1 MAGNFFNEYP
11 YTDFHELNLDWILSK
26 MRELEER
33 VANIKE
39 DILALAKA
47 YTDEQCAI
55 VQGNVNTLSADLNA
69 FKIVINDKVDTLNAE
84 VVARLDDLDQ
94 DVLDLYQYIDNQIVI
109 ANART
114 DQAIINAKEDI
125 YEHMMEELGKIK
137 VINYFTGDLISVQ
150 EMFNYLAS
158 LHATDGITYT
168 QLEGRN
174 KTYSALAALNVTYTD
189 IVMHGNTLI
198 V

>member
-1 MAGNFFNEYP
+1 MYNKYP
-11 YTDFHELNLDWILSK
+11 YTDLHELNLDWILAK
-26 MRELEER
+26 IRELEARIE
-33 VANIKE
+33 NITE

-47 YTDEQCAI
+47 YTDEQIAI
-55 VQGNVNTLSADLNA
+55 VQGNIDTLAADVNA
-69 FKIVINDKVDTLNAE
+69 FKIQINDKVDTLNAE
-84 VVARLDDLDQ
+84 TVARLNALDQ
-94 DVLDLYQYIDNQIVI
+94 NVIDLYNYVDNQIVI

-114 DQAIINAKEDI
+114 DQAIENAKNDI
-125 YEHMMEELGKIK
+125 YEHMMQELGKIK

-158 LHATDGITYT
+158 LHASDGITYN
-168 QLEGRN
+168 QINARG
-174 KTYSALAALNVTYTD
+174 KTYAGLAALNLTYTD

>member
-1 MAGNFFNEYP
+1 MYNKYP
-11 YTDFHELNLDWILSK
+11 YTDLHELNLDWILSK
-26 MRELEER
+26 IRELEARIE
-33 VANIKE
+33 NITE

-47 YTDEQCAI
+47 YTDEQIAI
-55 VQGNVNTLSADLNA
+55 VQGNIDTLAADVNA
-69 FKIVINDKVDTLNAE
+69 FKIQINDKVDTLNAE
-84 VVARLDDLDQ
+84 TVARLDALDQ
-94 DVLDLYQYIDNQIVI
+94 DVIDLYNYVDNQIVI

-114 DQAIINAKEDI
+114 DQAIANAREDI
-125 YEHMMEELGKIK
+125 YNHLAEELGKIK

-174 KTYSALAALNVTYTD
+174 KTYSALAALSLTYTD

>member
-1 MAGNFFNEYP
+1 MYNKYP
-11 YTDFHELNLDWILSK
+11 YTDLHELNLDWILEK
-26 MRELEER
+26 VKELEARIE
-33 VANIKE
+33 NITE

-47 YTDEQCAI
+47 YTDEQIAI
-55 VQGNVNTLSADLNA
+55 VQGNIDTLAADVNA
-69 FKIVINDKVDTLNAE
+69 FKITINDKVDTLNAE
-84 VVARLDDLDQ
+84 TVARLDALDQ
-94 DVLDLYQYIDNQIVI
+94 NVIDLYTYVDNQIVI

-114 DQAIINAKEDI
+114 DQAILNAKDDI
-125 YEHMMEELGKIK
+125 YEHMMQELGKIK

-158 LHATDGITYT
+158 LHTTDGITYT

-174 KTYSALAALNVTYTD
+174 KTYSALAALSLTYTD

>member
-1 MAGNFFNEYP
+1 MNDFYSEYP
-11 YTDFHELNLDWILSK
+11 YTDIHELNLDWILKK
-26 MRELEER
+26 MRELEAL

-39 DILALAKA
+39 DIIAEANA
-47 YTDEQCAI
+47 YTDAKALILQDNIDALAS
-55 VQGNVNTLSADLNA
+55 NVEA

-84 VVARLDDLDQ
+84 TVVRLNKLDQ
-94 DVLDLYQYIDNQIVI
+94 DVIDLYTYVDNQIVI

-114 DQAIINAKEDI
+114 DQAILNAKEDI
-125 YEHMMEELGKIK
+125 YEHMTEELGKIK

-150 EMFNYLAS
+150 DMFNYLAS
-158 LHATDGITYT
+158 LHATDGITYA

-174 KTYSALAALNVTYTD
+174 KTYSALASLNVSYGD
-189 IVMHGNTLI
+189 IVMHGNTII

>member
-1 MAGNFFNEYP
+1 MSNFYNEYP
-11 YTDFHELNLDWILSK
+11 YTDIHELNLDWILKK
-26 MRELEER
+26 MRELEEL

-39 DILALAKA
+39 DILAEANA
-47 YTDEQCAI
+47 YTDAKALI
-55 VQGNVNTLSADLNA
+55 LQGNIDALANNVEA
-69 FKIVINDKVDTLNAE
+69 FKTQINDKVDTLNAE
-84 VVARLDDLDQ
+84 TIARLNKLDQ
-94 DVLDLYQYIDNQIVI
+94 DIIDLYTYVDNQIII

-125 YEHMMEELGKIK
+125 YEHMTEELGKIK

-150 EMFNYLAS
+150 DMFNYLAT
-158 LHATDGITYT
+158 LHATDGITYNQINT
-168 QLEGRN
+168 RN
-174 KTYSALAALNVTYTD
+174 KTYAALAALNLSYTD

>member
-1 MAGNFFNEYP
+1 MSNFYNEYP
-11 YTDFHELNLDWILSK
+11 YTDIHELNLDWILKK
-26 MRELEER
+26 MRELEEK

-39 DILALAKA
+39 DILAEANA
-47 YTDEQCAI
+47 YTDAKALI
-55 VQGNVNTLSADLNA
+55 LQGNIDALANDVNA
-69 FKIVINDKVDTLNAE
+69 FKIEINDKVDTLNAE
-84 VVARLDDLDQ
+84 TVARLNKLDQ
-94 DVLDLYQYIDNQIVI
+94 DVIDLYAYVDNQIVI

-158 LHATDGITYT
+158 LHTSDGITYN
-168 QLEGRN
+168 QINGRG
-174 KTYSALAALNVTYTD
+174 KTYTELAALNASYSD
-189 IVMHGNTLI
+189 IVMHGNTII

>member
-1 MAGNFFNEYP
+1 MYNKYP
-11 YTDFHELNLDWILSK
+11 YTDFHELNLDWILAK
-26 MRELEER
+26 IRELEARIE
-33 VANIKE
+33 NITE

-47 YTDEQCAI
+47 YTDEQIAI
-55 VQGNVNTLSADLNA
+55 VQGNIDTLAADVNA
-69 FKIVINDKVDTLNAE
+69 FKIQINDKVDTLNAE
-84 VVARLDDLDQ
+84 TVARLNALDQ
-94 DVLDLYQYIDNQIVI
+94 NVIDLYNYVDNQIVI

-114 DQAIINAKEDI
+114 DQAIENAKNDI
-125 YEHMMEELGKIK
+125 YEHMMQELGKIK

-158 LHATDGITYT
+158 LHASDGITYN
-168 QLEGRN
+168 QINARG
-174 KTYSALAALNVTYTD
+174 KTYAGLAALNLTYTD

>member
-125 YEHMMEELGKIK
+125 YEHMMEELGKIT

>member
-1 MAGNFFNEYP
+1 MYNKYP
-11 YTDFHELNLDWILSK
+11 YTDLHELNLDWILEK
-26 MRELEER
+26 VKELEGRLEG
-33 VANIKE
+33 IKE
-39 DILALAKA
+39 EILSEANA
-47 YTDEQCAI
+47 YTDEQARI
-55 VQGNVNTLSADLNA
+55 LQGNIDTLAADVNN
-69 FKIVINDKVDTLNAE
+69 FKIVINDKVDRLNAE
-84 VVARLDDLDQ
+84 VVARLDGLDQ
-94 DVLDLYQYIDNQIVI
+94 DVIDLYTYIDNQIVI
-109 ANART
+109 SNART
-114 DQAIINAKEDI
+114 DQAIINAKDDI
-125 YEHMMEELGKIK
+125 YEHMMQELGRIK

-174 KTYSALAALNVTYTD
+174 KTYSALAALSLTYTD

>member
-33 VANIKE
+33 VVNIKE

-55 VQGNVNTLSADLNA
+55 VQGNLNTLTADVNA
-69 FKIVINDKVDTLNAE
+69 FKIQINDKVDTLNAE
-84 VVARLDDLDQ
+84 VVARLNGLDQ
-94 DVLDLYQYIDNQIVI
+94 DVLDLYQYIDNQII
-109 ANART
+109 ISNART
-114 DQAIINAKEDI
+114 DQAIINAKNDI

>member
-1 MAGNFFNEYP
+1 MHNKYP
-11 YTDFHELNLDWILSK
+11 YTDLHELNLDWILSK
-26 MRELEER
+26 IRELEARIE
-33 VANIKE
+33 NITE

-47 YTDEQCAI
+47 YTDEQIAI
-55 VQGNVNTLSADLNA
+55 VQGNIDTLAADVNA
-69 FKIVINDKVDTLNAE
+69 FKITINDKVDTLNAE
-84 VVARLDDLDQ
+84 TVARLDALDQ
-94 DVLDLYQYIDNQIVI
+94 NVIDLYTYVDNQIVI

-114 DQAIINAKEDI
+114 DQAIENAKNDI
-125 YEHMMEELGKIK
+125 YEHMMQELGRIK

-150 EMFNYLAS
+150 EMFNYLAT

-168 QLEGRN
+168 QLDGRN
-174 KTYSALAALNVTYTD
+174 KTYSALAALNLTYTD

>member
-1 MAGNFFNEYP
+1 MNDFYNEYP
-11 YTDFHELNLDWILSK
+11 YTDIHELNLDWILKK
-26 MRELEER
+26 MRELEEL

-39 DILALAKA
+39 DIIAEANA
-47 YTDEQCAI
+47 YTDAKALI
-55 VQGNVNTLSADLNA
+55 LQGNIDALASNVEA

-84 VVARLDDLDQ
+84 TVARLNKLDQ
-94 DVLDLYQYIDNQIVI
+94 DVIDLYTYVDNQIVI

-114 DQAIINAKEDI
+114 DQAILNAKEDI
-125 YEHMMEELGKIK
+125 YEHMTEELGKIK

-150 EMFNYLAS
+150 DMFNYLAS
-158 LHATDGITYT
+158 LHATDGITYN
-168 QLEGRN
+168 QINVRN
-174 KTYSALAALNVTYTD
+174 KTYSALAALNLSYTD